1 MNKKQIM
8 MATALVSTQALSGCA
23 SNDDIIEQQKQQAE
37 QINTLDSKVN
47 TLESELQRQQNA
59 DRNISQAV
67 SQLHAEQNN
76 LSTQVEQTAKIYSI
90 KQNDTLSS
98 VAKDNGMDLEELLQL
113 NPQIEKPNSLLIG
126 QMVNIK

>member
-8 MATALVSTQALSGCA
+8 MATALVSTLALSGCA
-23 SNDDIIEQQKQQAE
+23 SNDEIIEQQKQQAE

-67 SQLHAEQNN
+67 SQLHTKQNN
-76 LSTQVEQTAKIYSI
+76 LNQQVEQTAKIYSI

-98 VAKDNGMDLEELLQL
+98 VAKENGMSLEALLQL

-126 QMVNIK
+126 QMINIK